1 MTMRMTHQLK
11 LAQASVPSSICIR
24 PVRVYSVAG
33 QRTSLVEETLQD
45 MDKDAEFQQHLADL
59 AARGQL
65 ELSREERKR
74 RQRSL
79 ERINTPSFYSVCQ
92 ANGVPPLVR
101 GSARTLQLNIGLYC
115 NQACTHCHVESS
127 PKRMEMMDRATA
139 DQCLVL
145 LREAVPLGLH
155 TLDITGGA
163 PELNSQFRYLVEQ
176 ARAAGVP
183 EIIDRCNLTVLL
195 EPGQEELPAFLAQY
209 RVRVVASLP
218 CYSEKNVDNQR
229 GSGVF
234 ERSIAGLQL
243 LNKQGYG
250 QPGSGL
256 VLDLVYNPSGPFLA
270 PAQAKLE
277 ESYRTELREAFGIEF
292 SHLIALNNM
301 PIKRYADW
309 LMRRGKL
316 DEYMQLLVDN
326 FSPASAGAGL
336 MCRDTVNV
344 GWDGAVFDCDF
355 NQQLQLSVQPPPGW
369 APGQVAAHTAA
380 GSDAVTAE
388 GSVPATEAAPSTW
401 LRKSGVTVHQ
411 LRSLSELKDWR
422 IACDNH
428 CFGCTA
434 GSGSSCGG
442 QATVTTQKLA
452 SV

>member
-1 MTMRMTHQLK
+1 MAMRMTHQLK
-11 LAQASVPSSICIR
+11 LAQASVPSSIYIR

-65 ELSREERKR
+65 ELSR
-74 RQRSL
+74 
-79 ERINTPSFYSVCQ
+79 
-92 ANGVPPLVR
+92 
-101 GSARTLQLNIGLYC
+101 

-145 LREAVPLGLH
+145 LREAVPQGLH

-195 EPGQEELPAFLAQY
+195 EPGQEELPAFLAQH
-209 RVRVVASLP
+209 R
-218 CYSEKNVDNQR
+218 
-229 GSGVF
+229 
-234 ERSIAGLQL
+234 L

-380 GSDAVTAE
+380 
-388 GSVPATEAAPSTW
+388 
-401 LRKSGVTVHQ
+401 
-411 LRSLSELKDWR
+411 
-422 IACDNH
+422 
-428 CFGCTA
+428 
-434 GSGSSCGG
+434 
-442 QATVTTQKLA
+442 
-452 SV
+452 